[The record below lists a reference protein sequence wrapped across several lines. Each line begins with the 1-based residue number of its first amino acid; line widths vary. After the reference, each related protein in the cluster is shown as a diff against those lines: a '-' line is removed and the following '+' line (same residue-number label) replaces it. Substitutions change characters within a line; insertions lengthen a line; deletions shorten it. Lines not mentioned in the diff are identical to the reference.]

1 MPAKGRESAMARVL
15 DSTRLTAR
23 ILGPFLA
30 VAGAAAVLRRD
41 DLIGLIEGFQG
52 DPALTFVTGMLLV
65 LAGLA
70 LMAVHQRWRTPAEI
84 ALSLTIWLLTL
95 RGVFLIFAPSV
106 IFDLADNVIA
116 STPLVV
122 AAGLAAVGVGVWLT
136 LVGYR
141 RAAG

>member
-1 MPAKGRESAMARVL
+1 MARVL
-15 DSTRLTAR
+15 ESTRLIAR
-23 ILGPFLA
+23 ILGPFLV

-41 DLIGLIEGFQG
+41 DLLGLIESFQA
-52 DPALTFVTGMLLV
+52 DPALTFVTGMLLL

-70 LMAVHQRWRTPAEI
+70 LMAVHQTWRTPAEI

-95 RGVFLIFAPSV
+95 RGAFLLFAPAV
-106 IFDLADNVIA
+106 LFDLADNVMA
-116 STPLVV
+116 QTPLVV
-122 AAGLAAVGVGVWLT
+122 ASGLAAVGVGVWLT

>member
-1 MPAKGRESAMARVL
+1 MPAKGRECAVARVL

-23 ILGPFLA
+23 ILGPFLT

-41 DLIGLIEGFQG
+41 DLLTLIEGFQA

-70 LMAVHQRWRTPAEI
+70 LMAIHQRWRTPAEI

-95 RGVFLIFAPSV
+95 RGVFLLFAPRL
-106 IFDLADNVIA
+106 IFDLADNVMA
-116 STPLVV
+116 RTPLVV

>member
-1 MPAKGRESAMARVL
+1 MARVL
-15 DSTRLTAR
+15 ESTRLIAR
-23 ILGPFLA
+23 ILGPFLV

-41 DLIGLIEGFQG
+41 DLLGLIESFQA
-52 DPALTFVTGMLLV
+52 DPALTFVTGMLLL

-70 LMAVHQRWRTPAEI
+70 LMAVHQTWRTPAEI

-95 RGVFLIFAPSV
+95 RGVFLLFAPAV
-106 IFDLADNVIA
+106 LFDLADNVMA
-116 STPLVV
+116 QTPLVV
-122 AAGLAAVGVGVWLT
+122 ASGLAAVGVGVWLT

>member
-1 MPAKGRESAMARVL
+1 MARVL

-23 ILGPFLA
+23 ILGPFLT

-41 DLIGLIEGFQG
+41 DLLALIEGFQA

-70 LMAVHQRWRTPAEI
+70 LMAIHQRWRTPAEI

-95 RGVFLIFAPSV
+95 RGVFLLFAPSV
-106 IFDLADNVIA
+106 IFDLADNVMA
-116 STPLVV
+116 RTPRVV

>member
-1 MPAKGRESAMARVL
+1 MARVL

-23 ILGPFLA
+23 ILGPFLT

-41 DLIGLIEGFQG
+41 DLLALIEGFQT
-52 DPALTFVTGMLLV
+52 DPALTFVTGMMLV

-95 RGVFLIFAPSV
+95 RGVFLLFAPSV
-106 IFDLADNVIA
+106 IFDLADNVMA
-116 STPLVV
+116 RTPLVV

>member
-1 MPAKGRESAMARVL
+1 MARVL

-23 ILGPFLA
+23 ILGPFLT

-41 DLIGLIEGFQG
+41 DLLALIEGFQA
-52 DPALTFVTGMLLV
+52 DSALTFVTGMMLV

-84 ALSLTIWLLTL
+84 ALSVTIWLLTL
-95 RGVFLIFAPSV
+95 RGVFLLFAPSV
-106 IFDLADNVIA
+106 IFDLADSVMA
-116 STPLVV
+116 RTPLVV